1 MLMRRWL
8 LAAALDVLA
17 PEACAFCG
25 MARRGVPWFVWPGGA
40 ARGIRLWDAPHVCR
54 ACFEARSGDLLVG
67 RVAERPLL
75 SPLVTSAEL
84 TAAVGLW
91 KYHGV
96 RGLGAPLAAW
106 LAPALAVAMAMA
118 DGQPQVVPVP
128 LHRGRRRA
136 RGFDQVVQLAG
147 LAVGLLGA
155 AAAGDVLQRRR
166 ATRQQAS
173 QGTAGEVRIANVAGA
188 FVCRGPR
195 ATECRDVILVDDLA
209 TTGATLGAAGAV
221 VEAAGWRVAGCVAL
235 GQARRLI
242 VGEGLDTGEIRPQSV
257 ARTEAT
263 CPAPAAGP
271 SARSGPPLEE

>member
-1 MLMRRWL
+1 MRQWL

-25 MARRGVPWFVWPGGA
+25 ITRRGVPWFRWPGSA
-40 ARGIRLWDAPHVCR
+40 APGIRPWDAPHLCGP
-54 ACFEARSGDLLVG
+54 CFEARAGDLLAG
-67 RVAERPLL
+67 RVAEHPLL
-75 SPLVTSAEL
+75 SPLATSAEL

-106 LAPALAVAMAMA
+106 LAPALAAAMAG
-118 DGQPQVVPVP
+118 GQPQVVPVP

-147 LAVGLLGA
+147 LAASLLGEA
-155 AAAGDVLQRRR
+155 VAGDILQRRR
-166 ATRQQAS
+166 ATAQQAS
-173 QGTAGEVRIANVAGA
+173 QETAGEARIANVAGA
-188 FVCRGPR
+188 FGCRGPR
-195 ATECRDVILVDDLA
+195 ATECPDVVLVDDLA
-209 TTGATLGAAGAV
+209 TTGATLGAVVAV

-242 VGEGLDTGEIRPQSV
+242 VGEGLDTGVIRPHSV
-257 ARTEAT
+257 ARTDAT
-263 CPAPAAGP
+263 CPLPAGSP

>member
-1 MLMRRWL
+1 MRQWL

-25 MARRGVPWFVWPGGA
+25 ITRRGVPWFRWPGSTA
-40 ARGIRLWDAPHVCR
+40 PGIRLRDAPHLCR
-54 ACFEARSGDLLVG
+54 PCFEARAGDLLTG
-67 RVAERPLL
+67 HVAERPLL

-106 LAPALAVAMAMA
+106 LAPVLAAAMAG
-118 DGQPQVVPVP
+118 GQPQVVPVP

-147 LAVGLLGA
+147 LAVSLLGGTP
-155 AAAGDVLQRRR
+155 AGDILQRRR

-173 QGTAGEVRIANVAGA
+173 QETAGDARIANVAGA

-195 ATECRDVILVDDLA
+195 AMECRDVILVDDLA
-209 TTGATLGAAGAV
+209 TTGATLGAVVAV
-221 VEAAGWRVAGCVAL
+221 VEAAGWQVAGCAAL

-242 VGEGLDTGEIRPQSV
+242 VGEGLDTGEIPPHSV
-257 ARTEAT
+257 ARTDAT
-263 CPAPAAGP
+263 RPMPAGSPA
-271 SARSGPPLEE
+271 ARSGPPLEE